1 MCVGIARSW
10 CETCRNSPDCMSGS
24 SCMCNQSIVSLMD
37 DEVARPP
44 LWGRRRKRK
53 RKQLSC
59 FSFDRESI
67 NDRDRSNVYVCARS
81 IRCVQPLVLRPAARR
96 RRLAISPF
104 GPRRGS
110 CPFPL
115 ASWPASV
122 RKAPGTNPEAWE
134 RASDSSADCLFSLR
148 ANKENVRLADKMR
161 LRPSAEARVKRE
173 TREARASELTSCRT
187 LSFLRSVRRLHS
199 TTMRPCD
206 SRGL

>member
-115 ASWPASV
+115 ASWPASA
-122 RKAPGTNPEAWE
+122 RKAPGTNRKPGSVP
-134 RASDSSADCLFSLR
+134 RIPPRNVFYLSAPTR
-148 ANKENVRLADKMR
+148 KM
-161 LRPSAEARVKRE
+161 
-173 TREARASELTSCRT
+173 
-187 LSFLRSVRRLHS
+187 
-199 TTMRPCD
+199 CD
-206 SRGL
+206 WPIKCAFGLPRKLG